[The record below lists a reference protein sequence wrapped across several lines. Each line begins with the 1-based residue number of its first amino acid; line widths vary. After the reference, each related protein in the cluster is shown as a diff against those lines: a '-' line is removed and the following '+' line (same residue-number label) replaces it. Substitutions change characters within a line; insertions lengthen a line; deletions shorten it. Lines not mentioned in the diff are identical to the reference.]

1 MMGGLNGWSE
11 LVVDPSHMDIEKN
24 IALIFRH
31 AEIPYYEL
39 KNMRTVN
46 SQQLCETPLH
56 ETTWESF
63 YAKGIKSAMSES
75 KSFECGLCLEPLL
88 SFALL

>member
-1 MMGGLNGWSE
+1 
-11 LVVDPSHMDIEKN
+11 MDIEKN

-31 AEIPYYEL
+31 TEIPYYENCL

-46 SQQLCETPLH
+46 SQQVCKTPLR

-88 SFALL
+88 SFALLLL